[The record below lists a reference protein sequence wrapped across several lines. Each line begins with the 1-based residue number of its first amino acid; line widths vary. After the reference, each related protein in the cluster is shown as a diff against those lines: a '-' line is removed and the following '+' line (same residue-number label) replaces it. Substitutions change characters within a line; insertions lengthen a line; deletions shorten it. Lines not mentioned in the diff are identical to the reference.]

1 MNGIKILE
9 SFGFKTD
16 EEPKSIYPYSPVYR
30 VRGEKYDFIIKK
42 TQRTIE
48 RAQRLIY
55 FTKYLKENGIK
66 VVTPVDTKRDNPQQI
81 GGDIYIVYPF
91 IVGGTYTGT
100 NDEIYDSGRLLG
112 EIHRLSP
119 EVNNFDLPKYNVFD
133 FNIKEVHDSVQNI
146 ENYAKS
152 VNLKIDIYKLK
163 EKLIQIVPQQE
174 ELKNSRLP
182 YVATPH
188 DFKANNLIFNP
199 DPYLIDPDNATW
211 LPKVFDLALVLLLFH
226 NELSTAP
233 DEIFTPEQWQIFLSG
248 YTKSVSITELE
259 KEYWQRALEH
269 VFLDEVMW
277 LMAECEEDW
286 SNPSQLKLFECLIKL
301 IIDSSDY
308 HL

>member
-91 IVGGTYTGT
+91 IDGGTYTGT

-133 FNIKEVHDSVQNI
+133 FNIKEVHESVQNI
-146 ENYAKS
+146 QNYAKS

-163 EKLIQIVPQQE
+163 EKLIQIVTQQE